1 MKWQTGNLRISR
13 VLSIFVLQFAILVPS
28 LPAQNVR
35 WVVVEGRALMED
47 TSEENA
53 RNRAMEDAMHK
64 AVEQVVGS
72 NISVE
77 TLLVNLRL
85 SGSIVGVIPYGRVVD
100 KVIIEE
106 GVEPI
111 LKKGQAVPSLRYRV
125 RMKAGVAEETTG
137 LDTYFRL
144 DASLNRSSFNEGD
157 EMLISIKPTKDCYV
171 SVFIILEDEKVI
183 RLIPNRLKEN
193 NFLKANQTF
202 SFPDENDKTSGIKL
216 RVHMPEEKDAVT
228 ETIYILALEQP
239 LKFNAPGFQEGIY
252 GIYNGETAFMKDLI
266 KEIVAI
272 PPGKRAEKLMQY
284 QIRK

>member
-1 MKWQTGNLRISR
+1 MKWQTGNHRILC
-13 VLSIFVLQFAILVPS
+13 VLSIFVLQFAIPVPS
-28 LPAQNVR
+28 LPARNVQ
-35 WVVVEGRALMED
+35 WVTVEGIALMED
-47 TSEENA
+47 TSKEEA

-64 AVEQVVGS
+64 AVEQVVGI

-100 KVIIEE
+100 KEIIEE

-111 LKKGQAVPSLRYRV
+111 LKKGQTVPSLQYRV
-125 RMKAGVAEETTG
+125 RMKVIVAAETTG
-137 LDTYFRL
+137 ADPYFRVN
-144 DASLNRSSFNEGD
+144 ASLNRPSFNDGD
-157 EMLISIKPTKDCYV
+157 EMLITIKPTKDCYV

-183 RLIPNRLKEN
+183 RLIPNRLKKD
-193 NFLKANQTF
+193 NFLKADQTF
-202 SFPDENDKTSGIKL
+202 SFPDNDDKTKGIKL

-239 LKFNAPGFQEGIY
+239 LKSNAAGFQESIY
-252 GIYNGETAFMKDLI
+252 GIYNGETAFIKDLI
-266 KEIVAI
+266 KENIAI

>member
-1 MKWQTGNLRISR
+1 MKWQTVNLRISR

-28 LPAQNVR
+28 LPARDVQ
-35 WVVVEGRALMED
+35 WVTVEGIALMED
-47 TSEENA
+47 SSEEEA
-53 RNRAMEDAMHK
+53 RNRALEDAMHK
-64 AVEQVVGS
+64 AVGQVVGS

-77 TLLVNLRL
+77 TILVNLRL

-100 KVIIEE
+100 KEIIEE

-111 LKKGQAVPSLRYRV
+111 LKKGQAVSSLRYRV
-125 RMKAGVAEETTG
+125 RMRASVAEETTG
-137 LDTYFRL
+137 TDPYFRV
-144 DASLNRSSFNEGD
+144 DASLNRSSFNDGD
-157 EMLISIKPTKDCYV
+157 EMLITIKPTKDCYV
-171 SVFIILEDEKVI
+171 SVFIILENEKVI
-183 RLIPNRLKEN
+183 RLIPSRLKEN

-202 SFPDENDKTSGIKL
+202 SFPDEDDKTSGIKL

-228 ETIYILALEQP
+228 EIIYILALEQP
-239 LKFNAPGFQEGIY
+239 LKSNAAGFQEGIY

-266 KEIVAI
+266 KKIVAI

>member
-1 MKWQTGNLRISR
+1 MKWQTENFSIPR

-28 LPAQNVR
+28 LLAQNVQ
-35 WVVVEGRALMED
+35 WVTVEGIAPMGD
-47 TSEENA
+47 TSKEEA
-53 RNRAMEDAMHK
+53 RNRALEDAMHK

-106 GVEPI
+106 GMEPI

-137 LDTYFRL
+137 ADPHFRL
-144 DASLNRSSFNEGD
+144 DASLNRSSFNDGD
-157 EMLISIKPTKDCYV
+157 EMLITIKPTKDCYV

-183 RLIPNRLKEN
+183 RLIPNRLKED
-193 NFLKANQTF
+193 NFLKANQIF
-202 SFPDENDKTSGIKL
+202 SFPDEDDETSGIKL
-216 RVHMPEEKDAVT
+216 RVHTPEKKDAVT

-239 LKFNAPGFQEGIY
+239 LKFNASGLQEGIY
-252 GIYNGETAFMKDLI
+252 GIYNGETAFMRGLI

-272 PPGKRAEKLMQY
+272 PLGKRAEKLMQY

>member
-1 MKWQTGNLRISR
+1 MKWQTGNHRILC
-13 VLSIFVLQFAILVPS
+13 VLSIFVLQFAIPVPS
-28 LPAQNVR
+28 LPARNVQ
-35 WVVVEGRALMED
+35 WVTVEGIALMED
-47 TSEENA
+47 TSKEEA

-64 AVEQVVGS
+64 AVEQVVGI

-100 KVIIEE
+100 KEIIEE

-111 LKKGQAVPSLRYRV
+111 LKKGQTVPSLQYRV
-125 RMKAGVAEETTG
+125 RMKAIVAAETTG
-137 LDTYFRL
+137 ADPYFRVN
-144 DASLNRSSFNEGD
+144 ASLNRPSFNDGD
-157 EMLISIKPTKDCYV
+157 EMLITIKPTKDCYV

-183 RLIPNRLKEN
+183 RLIPNRLKKD
-193 NFLKANQTF
+193 NFLKADQTF
-202 SFPDENDKTSGIKL
+202 SFPDNDDKTKGIKL

-239 LKFNAPGFQEGIY
+239 LKSNAAGFQESIY
-252 GIYNGETAFMKDLI
+252 GIYNGETAFIKDLI
-266 KEIVAI
+266 KEIIAI